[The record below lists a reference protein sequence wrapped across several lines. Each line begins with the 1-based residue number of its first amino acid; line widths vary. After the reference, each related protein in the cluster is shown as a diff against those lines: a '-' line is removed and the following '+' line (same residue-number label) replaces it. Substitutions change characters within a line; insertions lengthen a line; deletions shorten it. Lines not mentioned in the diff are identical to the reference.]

1 MAFGL
6 EVYDAAGKDI
16 FSVGRKYCK
25 QIGSYTIPVLSNR
38 PPYGQALDWYNS
50 DFRHVMK
57 VSAPIGGT
65 VWARSSRG
73 GASVASIE
81 VEGSTIIC
89 YPMVDICSSG
99 VCRTRPVKILWG
111 VFQ

>member
-1 MAFGL
+1 MTFGL

-16 FSVGRKYCK
+16 FSVGRKYYK
-25 QIGSYTIPVLSNR
+25 QIGSYNIPILSNR
-38 PPYGQALDWYNS
+38 PPYGKPLDWYNS

-65 VWARSSRG
+65 IWARSSRG
-73 GASVASIE
+73 RSVASIE

-89 YPMVDICSSG
+89 YPLLNVCSGS
-99 VCRTRPVKILWG
+99 VCRTYPVKILWG

>member
-16 FSVGRKYCK
+16 FSVGRKYYK
-25 QIGSYTIPVLSNR
+25 QIGAYTIPVLSNR

-89 YPMVDICSSG
+89 YPMVDICSNG

>member
-1 MAFGL
+1 MTFGL

-16 FSVGRKYCK
+16 FSVGRKYYK
-25 QIGSYTIPVLSNR
+25 QIGSYNIPVLSNR
-38 PPYGQALDWYNS
+38 PPYGKPLDWYNS

-65 VWARSSRG
+65 IWARPSRG
-73 GASVASIE
+73 GSVSAIE
-81 VEGSTIIC
+81 VEGSNIIC
-89 YPMVDICSSG
+89 YPLLNVCSGS
-99 VCRTRPVKILWG
+99 VCRTYPVKILWG